1 MRFSRRF
8 RDVLRRGLPLLASL
22 VVVSPAL
29 GASAERGKEIFALAA
44 GCSCH
49 TLSTGP
55 VGAGGAEI
63 ATPFGKFFG
72 SNITPDPETGIGAW
86 TDDEIDAAIRKGE
99 VRGKGAE
106 SPVMPYYLYAG
117 MSDADTT
124 DLIAYLRTLAPIRRE
139 NRPHESKLPLERWAY
154 WAWQLL
160 FVRSQT
166 PPATAPTGGI
176 ERGRYLSDHV
186 SLCSD
191 CHTPRTMLGAV
202 DRSMYMAGATEG
214 PGGAPVPNITP
225 DKTGIGDWDV
235 TDIVNLVRKGMLP
248 DFDSVQGAMGD
259 VVDGVGGGPG
269 YKDAPE
275 NDMRAIAQYL
285 LTVPPVFNQVDDE

>member
-1 MRFSRRF
+1 MRIP
-8 RDVLRRGLPLLASL
+8 LRRLPALLAL
-22 VVVSPAL
+22 LLAAPAW

-49 TLSTGP
+49 SLAGGP

-63 ATPFGKFFG
+63 ATPFGTFFG

-86 TDDEIDAAIRKGE
+86 TDDEIDAAIRRGQ

-106 SPVMPYYLYAG
+106 SPVMPYYLYSG
-117 MSDADTT
+117 MSDADTA
-124 DLIAYLRTLAPIRRE
+124 DLIAYLRTLEPVVRE
-139 NRPHESKLPLERWAY
+139 NRPHQSKLPLERWAY

-160 FVRSQT
+160 FFR
-166 PPATAPTGGI
+166 PEPAPAAAPAAGI

-191 CHTPRTMLGAV
+191 CHTPRTLLGAV
-202 DRSMYMAGATEG
+202 DSTMYMAGATEG

-235 TDIVNLVRKGMLP
+235 TDIVNVVRKGMLP
-248 DFDSVQGAMGD
+248 DFDSVQGAMGE

-269 YKDAPE
+269 YKDAAE
-275 NDMRAIAQYL
+275 SDMRAIAEYL
-285 LTVPPVFNQVDDE
+285 LTVPPVFHEVDGD